1 MTQAGSGPF
10 RIGVDVGGTNTD
22 AAIVDIA
29 ATASVSR
36 GVCASSKTPTTTDVT
51 SGIYTA
57 IEDVLSK
64 SKVERKDVLSVAIG
78 TTHFVNAVVEADARR
93 LSKVAVI
100 RLCGPFTR
108 QIPPFSDFPP
118 TLKAIMC
125 GPLFYLDG
133 GLEID
138 GRQITQLNPDQ
149 VQDAVK
155 SIQAA
160 GVTKVAIVGVFS
172 PLDHQG
178 LHEETVK
185 RLVLELDPE
194 LSVVCSHTIG
204 GVGLLERENA
214 TILNASILSL
224 AQRTVHA
231 FCDAMVKLRLD
242 CPLFLTQND
251 GTLTDAATAAD
262 LPIKTFAS
270 GPTNS
275 MTGAAFLASLDR
287 ENKLA
292 KSDTQ
297 VLVVDVGGTTSDVC
311 ALLPS
316 GFPRQA
322 PNFVEVGGVRTAFS
336 MPEVLSAGLGGGS
349 IVSYDADLDRVNV
362 GPGSVGH
369 YLTKK
374 AIVFGGD
381 VMTATD
387 IVVASGKAEIGDV
400 SKAKAIPAKIVQG
413 ARNQIKRILERVVED
428 MKVSDLPVS
437 LLLVGGGSIVQM
449 DDLKGVSECI
459 IPPHHDSAN
468 AVGAAIAKVAGEV
481 DFIEI
486 LADQDE
492 NAILEKA
499 KSQAID
505 AAVAR
510 GADRQS
516 VRIVAIDK
524 IPLQYVTNKA
534 TRLIVKAV
542 GSLAI
547 PDRNCTIAATDANS
561 KFTNFT
567 GEGSKDEA
575 EKQFN
580 QSSSTQDLESLVK
593 HSSFID
599 IDAYRPD
606 VRGGV
611 WYISPVDL
619 EFIATGT
626 GVLGTGGGGSSYLQY
641 LECLESLRETGASGK
656 MRVVSP
662 SFLKDSDVCVLGSWY
677 GAPSVSGERMAAGME
692 ITTAIDYS
700 VKLSG
705 HSHFEGI
712 IADEIGGGNGLS
724 TFPTSVHHDV
734 PVIDG
739 DLMGR
744 AYPTLEHGTPY
755 VYGEPITPCVIADG
769 KGNASVV
776 LNAESNGRVESM
788 LRTQCVDLGL
798 MAAVSCAPLSGRAIK
813 QYAIPNTVSQAWYI
827 GRAVH
832 KAQKSKENL
841 IDAIFKTTPG
851 RLLYSGKIIDVKR
864 DVSRGYT
871 MGQCTIAPLNSDE
884 EDQYLQGS
892 QKSEASNTNENR
904 YLIIPFH
911 NEFLYAAYANP
922 DKPNDKS
929 QHEVVCTVPDLI
941 SILGQDGEAIGS
953 PELRYGLRVNVIG
966 MPAHPLWSGTE
977 RGLEVGGPAGFG
989 LDMEWTSL
997 GPYQKPKSVLDE
1009 YNSLDS

>member
-1 MTQAGSGPF
+1 M
-10 RIGVDVGGTNTD
+10 
-22 AAIVDIA
+22 
-29 ATASVSR
+29 
-36 GVCASSKTPTTTDVT
+36 
-51 SGIYTA
+51 
-57 IEDVLSK
+57 
-64 SKVERKDVLSVAIG
+64 
-78 TTHFVNAVVEADARR
+78 
-93 LSKVAVI
+93 
-100 RLCGPFTR
+100 
-108 QIPPFSDFPP
+108 
-118 TLKAIMC
+118 
-125 GPLFYLDG
+125 
-133 GLEID
+133 
-138 GRQITQLNPDQ
+138 
-149 VQDAVK
+149 
-155 SIQAA
+155 
-160 GVTKVAIVGVFS
+160 
-172 PLDHQG
+172 
-178 LHEETVK
+178 
-185 RLVLELDPE
+185 LELDPA

-214 TILNASILSL
+214 TILNASILNL

-349 IVSYDADLDRVNV
+349 IVTYDADLDRVNV

-369 YLTKK
+369 YLTTK

-400 SKAKAIPAKIVQG
+400 SKAKAIPAKVVQG
-413 ARNQIKRILERVVED
+413 ARNQIKKILERVVED
-428 MKVSDLPVS
+428 MKVSDLPIS
-437 LLLVGGGSIVQM
+437 LLLVGGGSIIQM
-449 DDLKGVSECI
+449 DDLKGVAECI

-510 GADRQS
+510 GADREN

-524 IPLQYVTNKA
+524 LPLQYVTNKA

-547 PDRNCTIAATDANS
+547 PDRNSTIAATDANS
-561 KFTNFT
+561 SKFTNFT
-567 GEGSKDEA
+567 SEGSKDEA

-580 QSSSTQDLESLVK
+580 QSSSAQDLESLVK
-593 HSSFID
+593 HSSSIN
-599 IDAYRPD
+599 IEAYRPD

-641 LECLESLRETGASGK
+641 LECLESLRKPGASGK

-662 SFLKDSDVCVLGSWY
+662 NFLKDSDVCVLGSWY
-677 GAPSVSGERMAAGME
+677 GAPSVSGERMAAGTE
-692 ITTAIDYS
+692 ITAAIDYS

-705 HSHFEGI
+705 QSHFEAI

-724 TFPTSVHHDV
+724 TFPTSVHHDI

-744 AYPTLEHGTPY
+744 AYPTLEHGMY
-755 VYGEPITPCVIADG
+755 
-769 KGNASVV
+769 
-776 LNAESNGRVESM
+776 
-788 LRTQCVDLGL
+788 
-798 MAAVSCAPLSGRAIK
+798 
-813 QYAIPNTVSQAWYI
+813 
-827 GRAVH
+827 H
-832 KAQKSKENL
+832 
-841 IDAIFKTTPG
+841 
-851 RLLYSGKIIDVKR
+851 
-864 DVSRGYT
+864 
-871 MGQCTIAPLNSDE
+871 
-884 EDQYLQGS
+884 
-892 QKSEASNTNENR
+892 
-904 YLIIPFH
+904 PF
-911 NEFLYAAYANP
+911 
-922 DKPNDKS
+922 
-929 QHEVVCTVPDLI
+929 
-941 SILGQDGEAIGS
+941 
-953 PELRYGLRVNVIG
+953 
-966 MPAHPLWSGTE
+966 
-977 RGLEVGGPAGFG
+977 
-989 LDMEWTSL
+989 
-997 GPYQKPKSVLDE
+997 
-1009 YNSLDS
+1009 